1 MRRIQIFT
9 RDAVDHSRLS
19 ASADLADCGQGSTLG
34 TGFIKQSDEPLW
46 AMARWNRWGPRP
58 IIVEVGAFS
67 HDVIDAAAREQEVTF
82 TTYGRQTG
90 KPSDVTI
97 LVVTDGARLFILSGQ
112 GMARHWPQNLVARGE
127 GILHLGGIDVKVK
140 SRHVTDLA
148 EARTIFELYG
158 TKYGTRFAPPKPD
171 DPPRP
176 SEKATFELIPGAS

>member
-1 MRRIQIFT
+1 MP
-9 RDAVDHSRLS
+9 
-19 ASADLADCGQGSTLG
+19 GGEGS
-34 TGFIKQSDEPLW
+34 SSSPDELLW
-46 AMARWNRWGPRP
+46 AMPRWNRRGSWP
-58 IIVEVGAFS
+58 IGVRVGAFS

-97 LVVTDGARLFILSGQ
+97 LVVTDGERLFILSGQ

-140 SRHVTDLA
+140 SRHVTDPA

-158 TKYGTRFAPPKPD
+158 TKYGTRFAPPKPAD
-171 DPPRP
+171 SPRP
-176 SEKATFELIPGAS
+176 SEQATFELIPAAS